1 MSYRYGNAI
10 AMALENSPADARGL
24 MSGILQ
30 QGYSFGYVCA
40 ACANLGVGG
49 AVDTWKTIFW
59 IAAGLSIG
67 VGLIRMAFP
76 ESQQFIE
83 ARKAGHKSGG
93 ASHFWKETKVMLGQ
107 EWKMCIYC
115 IILMTWFNCKFA
127 RHKKWS
133 QNTWAN
139 HLPTDYSHTSQDSYT
154 TFMIT
159 EKGLN
164 NAGASRAS
172 ILMKAG
178 ACVRTNSYF
187 SSSHTK
193 QAYPSGAQLGLW
205 AVSHRTALSIGQLI
219 NEDYRLVVQFL
230 ATSRSGSDGEGQLC
244 APH

>member
-1 MSYRYGNAI
+1 
-10 AMALENSPADARGL
+10 MALENSPADARGL

-49 AVDTWKTIFW
+49 GTDSWKTIFW

-83 ARKAGHKSGG
+83 AKKSGQKKGG

-115 IILMTWFNCKFA
+115 IILMTWFNCKSFK
-127 RHKKWS
+127 RKKGHPECR
-133 QNTWAN
+133 AN
-139 HLPTDYSHTSQDSYT
+139 ISPLDYSHTSQDSYT

-159 EKGLN
+159 EKGLD

-178 ACVRTNSYF
+178 ACVRTTYLFRASQDLPCA
-187 SSSHTK
+187 S
-193 QAYPSGAQLGLW
+193 LL
-205 AVSHRTALSIGQLI
+205 LS
-219 NEDYRLVVQFL
+219 E
-230 ATSRSGSDGEGQLC
+230 
-244 APH
+244 